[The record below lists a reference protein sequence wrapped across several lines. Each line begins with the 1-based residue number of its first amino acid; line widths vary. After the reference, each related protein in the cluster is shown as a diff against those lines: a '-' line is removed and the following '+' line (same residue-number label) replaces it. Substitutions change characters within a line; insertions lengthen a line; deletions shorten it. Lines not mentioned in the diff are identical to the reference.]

1 MERFKKI
8 MKLLALICLII
19 LAGFGVGLTGGVPIP
34 SFGQRNKTTDNVEL
48 VERKKKDTG
57 QKKDSIQFRE

>member
-8 MKLLALICLII
+8 LKLLVLICLII

-34 SFGQRNKTTDNVEL
+34 TSGQRNKTTDNIEL
-48 VERKKKDTG
+48 VERKKKDTA
-57 QKKDSIQFRE
+57 QKKDSVQFK